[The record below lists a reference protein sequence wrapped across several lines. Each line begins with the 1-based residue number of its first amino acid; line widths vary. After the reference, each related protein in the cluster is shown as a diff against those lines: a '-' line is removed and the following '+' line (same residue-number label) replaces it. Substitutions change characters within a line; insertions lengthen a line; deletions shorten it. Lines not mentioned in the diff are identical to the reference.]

1 MRPRQERTAVPAA
14 PALAACAAL
23 AGCSWGADDLP
34 EVPPPPTA
42 AQARPEQPASF
53 QGIGDAVRVVR
64 LEPDRPVVVSA
75 WAADEGRFRLRLEAV
90 GTRSEILLFDQPGPV
105 AGRAALWPGGIAP
118 QGARLVVRAA
128 GPWSLELT
136 QPRPP
141 ADPAPLRGEFH
152 GTGLEVIPVRI
163 GAMPVGSIS
172 VAYRRREPIFAV
184 LIPYGPTTVG
194 MPLFQ
199 GRGPVDERAD
209 FAPPRPGS
217 YLLHVRALGRW
228 RIAFGPE
235 AERVE

>member
-1 MRPRQERTAVPAA
+1 MRLRRQRTALPAA
-14 PALAACAAL
+14 AALAACAAL

-34 EVPPPPTA
+34 EVPPPHTA
-42 AQARPEQPASF
+42 AQALPGQPSTF
-53 QGIGDAVRVVR
+53 QGSGDAVRVVR

-75 WAADEGRFRLRLEAV
+75 RAAGQGRFRLRLEAV
-90 GTRSEILLFDQPGPV
+90 GTRSEILLIDQPGPV
-105 AGRAALWPGGIAP
+105 AGRAAFWSGGIGP

-128 GPWSLELT
+128 GRWSFELT

-141 ADPAPLRGEFH
+141 TDPATLRGEFQ

-172 VAYRRREPIFAV
+172 VAYGRREPIFV
-184 LIPYGPTTVG
+184 GLIPYGPATVG

-199 GRGPVDERAD
+199 GRGPVDERAA
-209 FAPPRPGS
+209 FVPPGPGS

-228 RIAFGPE
+228 RIAFGP
-235 AERVE
+235 